1 MATLT
6 TPQSPRALIL
16 STLLHA
22 LVVLAVLLF
31 AWWSKR
37 KVDETPQIFE
47 LVAGPGE
54 DYQATEAP
62 TTAAPAPTIK
72 LDLPDPPPV
81 VTPAPQPTPK
91 VVEPTPPPKKEP
103 PPPTPKKETPPPT
116 PKVEKATPVPKVE
129 KAPEPAPKKMSLED
143 FRKAHGAPKTP
154 QPKAPPPVTP
164 KKIDVNSVAGKVAST
179 SASESQ
185 TGASGT
191 ATKTDDD
198 LMGRYYALIRQ
209 RIRAALIAAG
219 VTDNRSAQVRFQISA
234 LGAISSPSIVGSS
247 GSSEFD
253 AAVLQAFRSIAPL
266 GPPPVG
272 GAQTLSVTV
281 NLHER
286 N

>member
-22 LVVLAVLLF
+22 LVVIGVLLF

-37 KVDETPQIFE
+37 QVDQTPQIFE

-62 TTAAPAPTIK
+62 AAVPAPAIK
-72 LDLPDPPPV
+72 LDLPPPPV

-91 VVEPTPPPKKEP
+91 VVEPTPPPKKET

-116 PKVEKATPVPKVE
+116 PKIEKAPPVPKVE
-129 KAPEPAPKKMSLED
+129 KAPEPAPKKMTLED

-154 QPKAPPPVTP
+154 QAKAPAPVTP
-164 KKIDVNSVAGKVAST
+164 KKIDVAGVAGAVSST
-179 SASESQ
+179 SSSSA
-185 TGASGT
+185 GASGT

-209 RIRAALIAAG
+209 RIRNALIAAG
-219 VTDNRSAQVRFQISA
+219 VTDNRSAQVRFQIS
-234 LGAISSPSIVGSS
+234 GQGVISSPVIVGAS

-253 AAVLQAFRSIAPL
+253 AAVLQAFRTIAPL

-286 N
+286 T